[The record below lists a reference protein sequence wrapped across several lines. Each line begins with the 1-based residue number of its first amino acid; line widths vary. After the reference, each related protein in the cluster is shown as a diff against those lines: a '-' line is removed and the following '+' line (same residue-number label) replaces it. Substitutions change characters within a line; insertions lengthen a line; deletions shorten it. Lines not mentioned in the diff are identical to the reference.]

1 MELPSIGQ
9 ELSPLAGALSDAKGL
24 QREEDAGVAAK
35 EFEKLLATIL
45 VKELRRGLPDGFF
58 GEGPG
63 RDVYEGWM
71 DEHLGAALTDGEG
84 LGLRVALERGL
95 RGSQTDQ
102 RANSE
107 GEASR

>member
-1 MELPSIGQ
+1 MELPTIGGESL
-9 ELSPLAGALSDAKGL
+9 ELSGAISDAEGL
-24 QREEDAGVAAK
+24 RTEQDAGVAAK
-35 EFEKLLATIL
+35 EFEKLLATIM

-71 DEHLGAALTDGEG
+71 DEHLGAALTEGEG

-95 RGSQTDQ
+95 LG
-102 RANSE
+102 SE
-107 GEASR
+107 GVATADADSEVKS